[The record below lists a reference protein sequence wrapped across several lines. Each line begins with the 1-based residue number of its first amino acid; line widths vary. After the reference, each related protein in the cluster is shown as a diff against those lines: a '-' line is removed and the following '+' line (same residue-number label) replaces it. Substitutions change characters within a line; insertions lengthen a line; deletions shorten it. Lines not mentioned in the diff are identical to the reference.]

1 MEFTKIYAVFS
12 KFVWR
17 KICVEKKWQIWGLKP
32 LLQFVIIKT
41 ASPLMIRHVDI
52 FVFTLTV
59 LMLIGRSEKHL
70 RQCGDVP
77 SFLLFSWSICLFVRR
92 LSKFQASKF
101 LGKPVRQRSGVPV
114 LSAGGIYCRISAG
127 IYHHHTHAAHFP
139 NTFNLT
145 TNGKWSSQISWALI
159 NIGWVET
166 CAIVPSFKRSHGMCS
181 SAHQSMI

>member
-1 MEFTKIYAVFS
+1 M
-12 KFVWR
+12 
-17 KICVEKKWQIWGLKP
+17 EKKWQIWGLKP

-139 NTFNLT
+139 NTFNV
-145 TNGKWSSQISWALI
+145 TNGIWPSQISGALI
-159 NIGWVET
+159 NIYVDQSWDDLRWQFPIGWVKT